1 MKANKYFLNT
11 ALALVMGVACGA
23 AVLVRTFAPNF
34 IIPTLDIPNLVLVSL
49 AALVL
54 DHYVTGGAKR
64 CWICIPLLGAVTF
77 GLLPWC
83 ACFLEMEA
91 AIKLGIAG
99 GVVFTVTT
107 LLFTSMQDR
116 ISTGPA
122 AKLAPLASALGLYL
136 AVQCFAGMIL

>member
-1 MKANKYFLNT
+1 MKEKTYFLNT
-11 ALALVMGVACGA
+11 FLAIVLGAALVAE
-23 AVLVRTFAPNF
+23 VLVRTFAPNF
-34 IIPTLDIPNLVLVSL
+34 IIPNPDIPNLVLASL

-64 CWICIPLLGAVTF
+64 CWFCVPVLGAVTF

-83 ACFLEMEA
+83 ACFVVVED
-91 AIKLGIAG
+91 AIKLGIIG
-99 GVVFTVTT
+99 GIVFTVTT

-122 AKLAPLASALGLYL
+122 AKAAPLFSALGLYL

>member
-11 ALALVMGVACGA
+11 ALALVMAVACGA

-34 IIPTLDIPNLVLVSL
+34 IIPTLDVPNLVLVSL

-64 CWICIPLLGAVTF
+64 CWFCVPVLGAVTF

-83 ACFLEMEA
+83 ACFLVVEE
-91 AIKLGIAG
+91 AIKMGIIG
-99 GVVFTVTT
+99 GIVFTVTT

-116 ISTGPA
+116 ISTGPM

>member
-1 MKANKYFLNT
+1 MKENKYFLNT
-11 ALALVMGVACGA
+11 ALALVLGVTGVV

-34 IIPTLDIPNLVLVSL
+34 IIPTLDIPNVVLVSL

-54 DHYVTGGAKR
+54 DHYAAPNAKR
-64 CWICIPLLGAVTF
+64 CWICIPVLGAVTF

-83 ACFLEMEA
+83 ACFVVVED
-91 AIKLGIAG
+91 AIKLGIIG
-99 GVVFTVTT
+99 GIVFTVTT

-122 AKLAPLASALGLYL
+122 AKAAPLFSALGLYL

>member
-11 ALALVMGVACGA
+11 ALALVMGVACVA

-34 IIPTLDIPNLVLVSL
+34 IIPALDIPDLVLVSL

-64 CWICIPLLGAVTF
+64 CWFCVPVLGGVTF

-83 ACFLEMEA
+83 ACFVEMEA

-99 GVVFTVTT
+99 GIVFTVVT
-107 LLFTSMQDR
+107 LLFTSIQDR
-116 ISTGPA
+116 LSTGPA
-122 AKLAPLASALGLYL
+122 AKAAPLFSALGLYL
-136 AVQCFAGMIL
+136 AAQCFAGMIL